1 MIRVP
6 RVRCVDENG
15 EQLGVL
21 ETREALMMAESRGLD
36 LVEVAPTARPPVCR
50 FMDYGKYLYEASK
63 KAKKARQQSHTVKV
77 KTVKFRPKTDS
88 HDLEYKTNN
97 IIKFLGQGHKVK
109 IMLQFR
115 GREMTHME
123 LGIDSLKEV
132 VESVSEHG
140 IPDGRPSKEGR
151 TVTVVIAP
159 KNEASN

>member
-1 MIRVP
+1 MIRIP

-21 ETREALMMAESRGLD
+21 ETREALMLAESRGLD

-50 FMDYGKYLYEASK
+50 FMDYGKFLYEASK

-132 VESVSEHG
+132 VESVAEHG
-140 IPDGRPSKEGR
+140 VPEGRPSKEGR
-151 TVTVVIAP
+151 TVTVVLAP
-159 KNEASN
+159 RVEG